1 MTNNDLLNATIIFSD
16 TGYTKLD
23 GHPGYYTKTIDGKV
37 NYYLLA
43 SNFNTPLLNFDL
55 NHPVMIEIQPSYDGS
70 INLILN
76 DGKNNTRL
84 INTRFSVE
92 ENGMAK
98 IPDRR
103 RNDDNIYS
111 EDNFD
116 LDTSL
121 TKK

>member
-1 MTNNDLLNATIIFSD
+1 
-16 TGYTKLD
+16 
-23 GHPGYYTKTIDGKV
+23 
-37 NYYLLA
+37 
-43 SNFNTPLLNFDL
+43 
-55 NHPVMIEIQPSYDGS
+55 
-70 INLILN
+70 LILN

-121 TKK
+121 TKKIN